1 MMFLIRFCRSLA
13 KKDSV
18 DSAKYEIIKKF
29 SLYLSFWTVF
39 FMDPDFP
46 VWIWIF
52 RIGSGFLADP
62 DPDSGK
68 KTDPDPEKNPDPKHW
83 YRVPVPMQ
91 SRNLAK
97 VGRIMMYRTGTLLS
111 YGKNFFFNC
120 RQV

>member
-1 MMFLIRFCRSLA
+1 
-13 KKDSV
+13 
-18 DSAKYEIIKKF
+18 
-29 SLYLSFWTVF
+29 
-39 FMDPDFP
+39 MDPDFP

-97 VGRIMMYRTGTLLS
+97 GGRIMMYRTGTLLS